1 MELATLRFL
10 QSALSALA
18 VGLLLLPRL
27 TEEDDARFKPAVA
40 VLALL
45 RAFLGFGL
53 LVAIARNII
62 PAQKPIDFSTL
73 VDFTVGTV
81 IGKAWIATQVLALAF
96 AVATLLR
103 LRVGAPL
110 LERVTLGLGLAV
122 VAVVSVTGHAVD
134 DSLPLYTQLSFPVH
148 TVAGLTWL
156 GGLLGLVYWMF
167 TGRGKSPELARRLS
181 ERWSRVAKVAM
192 LVVLASGLVL
202 AWENVASFPNLLAT
216 PYGRLLTLKLA
227 FLCAVLL
234 LALSL
239 ARYLA
244 RPAAANPGFEF
255 AWYGKIGAI
264 EAGFG
269 LALLFLAGWIAVIT
283 PASHENDLYWPL
295 PFRISYKATWG
306 IKVVPWVD
314 PTWWWGV
321 AALVLALA
329 AAAAWWTPQLRKW
342 RRSAAPGA
350 GLAAFVCAIVS
361 LSVQAYP
368 GTYAD
373 PTVPYTAESIKRGH
387 VAFQANCVGCHGVT
401 GEGKG
406 PMAKDLKVPPADL
419 TAPHVGTHTLGD
431 IFHWLTF
438 GGQSGVMPGFSEQLE
453 PDDRW
458 DIINYLL
465 VLSSTNQSRFLG
477 PKGVIQWLVAPD
489 FALANPKDELTSLE
503 KLRGTPT
510 LISFARCKADDSAV
524 SELAASLKL
533 ASETTKASG
542 ARHVTIYSG
551 DCPVAPDAFTAAH
564 PGDVE
569 TAYAVLNRYLDE
581 PISSEIPEGH
591 FLVDRSG
598 YIRARF
604 RHFAADDA
612 SLAPLRAQIA
622 LTASEPVVK
631 ISLHEH

>member
-10 QSALSALA
+10 ESALSALA

-27 TEEDDARFKPAVA
+27 TEEDGARFKPAVA
-40 VLALL
+40 ISAVL
-45 RAFLGFGL
+45 RALLGFGL
-53 LVAIARNII
+53 LLAVARNII

-73 VDFTVGTV
+73 FDFTVGTV
-81 IGKAWIATQVLALAF
+81 IGKAWIVTQILALVFTA
-96 AVATLLR
+96 AAALR
-103 LRVGAPL
+103 LRVDAL
-110 LERVTLGLGLAV
+110 WLERLTLGLGLAV
-122 VAVVSVTGHAVD
+122 IAAVSVTGHAVD

-156 GGLLGLVYWMF
+156 GGLLGLVWWMF
-167 TGRGKSPELARRLS
+167 TGRGKPPELARRLS
-181 ERWSRVAKVAM
+181 ERWSRVAKIAM

-202 AWENVASFPNLLAT
+202 AWENVGSFPNLLAT
-216 PYGRLLTLKLA
+216 PYGRLLSLKLA
-227 FLCAVLL
+227 LLCAVLL

-244 RPAAANPGFEF
+244 RPANPGFDVG
-255 AWYGKIGAI
+255 WYGKIGAI

-269 LALLFLAGWIAVIT
+269 LGLLFLAGWIAVIT

-306 IKVVPWVD
+306 IKVVPWID

-321 AALVLALA
+321 VALTLALVA
-329 AAAAWWTPQLRKW
+329 AAVWWTPRLRQW
-342 RRSAAPGA
+342 RRSVTPGA
-350 GLAAFVCAIVS
+350 GIAAFVCAIVS

-368 GTYAD
+368 GTYDD

-387 VAFQANCVGCHGVT
+387 VAFQENCTGCHGVT

-431 IFHWLTF
+431 IFHWLTV
-438 GGQSGVMPGFSEQLE
+438 GGQSGVMPGFSEQLT

-458 DIINYLL
+458 DVINYLI

-489 FALANPKDELTSLE
+489 FPLAEPKDELTSLE

-510 LISFARCKADDSAV
+510 LISFARCKADDAGAA
-524 SELAASLKL
+524 ELAASLKL
-533 ASETTKASG
+533 AGETAKTSG
-542 ARHVTIYSG
+542 ARHVTVYRG
-551 DCPVAPDAFTAAH
+551 DCPNDPDAFTAAH
-564 PGDVE
+564 PDAVE
-569 TAYAVLNRYLDE
+569 TAYSVLNRYLDE

-604 RHFAADDA
+604 RHFAAEDG

>member
-10 QSALSALA
+10 ESAFSALA

-27 TEEDDARFKPAVA
+27 TEEDGARFKPAVA
-40 VLALL
+40 ILALL
-45 RAFLGFGL
+45 RAILGFVL
-53 LVAIARNII
+53 IVAVARSII
-62 PAQKPIDFSTL
+62 PAQRPIDLPTL
-73 VDFTVGTV
+73 VEFTFGTV
-81 IGKAWIATQVLALAF
+81 IGKAWIVTQILALIF
-96 AVATLLR
+96 AAAAAA
-103 LRVGAPL
+103 RVVL
-110 LERVTLGLGLAV
+110 KSFWLERLTLGLGLAV
-122 VAVVSVTGHAVD
+122 IAVVSVTGHAVD

-156 GGLLGLVYWMF
+156 GGLLGLVWWMF
-167 TGRGKSPELARRLS
+167 TARGKPPEVARRLS
-181 ERWSRVAKVAM
+181 ERWSRVAKIAM

-227 FLCAVLL
+227 LLCAALL

-244 RPAAANPGFEF
+244 RESGPGFDV
-255 AWYGKIGAI
+255 AWYGKIGAV
-264 EAGFG
+264 EGGFG
-269 LALLFLAGWIAVIT
+269 LALLFIAGWIAVIT

-295 PFRISYKATWG
+295 PFRVSYKATWG
-306 IKVVPWVD
+306 LKVVPWAD

-321 AALVLALA
+321 AAVALALA
-329 AAAAWWTPQLRKW
+329 AGAVWWTPRLRQW
-342 RRSAAPGA
+342 RRLAAPGA
-350 GLAAFVCAIVS
+350 GVAAFVCLIVS

-368 GTYAD
+368 DTYND
-373 PTVPYTAESIKRGH
+373 PSVPYTAESIQRGQ
-387 VAFQANCVGCHGVT
+387 VAFLENCTGCHGVT
-401 GEGKG
+401 GDGKG
-406 PMAKDLKVPPADL
+406 PMAKDLKVPPANL

-438 GGQSGVMPGFSEQLE
+438 GGQSGVMPSFSEQLA

-458 DIINYLL
+458 DVINFLS
-465 VLSSTNQSRFLG
+465 VLSNTNQSRFLG

-489 FALANPKDELTSLE
+489 FALTDPKEELTSLE

-510 LISFARCKADDSAV
+510 LISFARCKADEAGAA
-524 SELAASLKL
+524 ERAASLKL
-533 ASETTKASG
+533 ASETAKAAG
-542 ARHVTIYSG
+542 ARHVTIYRD
-551 DCPVAPDAFTAAH
+551 DCPADPDALAAAH
-564 PGDVE
+564 PGAVE
-569 TAYAVLNRYLDE
+569 TTYAVLNRYLDE

-604 RHFAADDA
+604 KHFAADDG